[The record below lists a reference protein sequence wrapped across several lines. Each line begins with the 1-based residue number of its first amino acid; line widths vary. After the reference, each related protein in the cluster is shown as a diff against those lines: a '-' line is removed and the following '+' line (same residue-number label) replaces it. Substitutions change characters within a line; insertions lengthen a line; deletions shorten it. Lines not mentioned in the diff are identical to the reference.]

1 MMPKQEVSVEDS
13 DRISTPTFFARYFSL
28 TCMPSQKSMFHC
40 GEVSVSMETKME
52 NQRKINVRCT
62 IRAGGS
68 SMETKAS
75 PFALRRILPPTAFV
89 TMSWHAHLASHL
101 CCDTRLQRIGETW
114 RETCNS
120 QIHCFRR

>member
-40 GEVSVSMETKME
+40 GEVSVSMKAKVAD
-52 NQRKINVRCT
+52 QWKINARCT
-62 IRAGGS
+62 ICAGRS

-75 PFALRRILPPTAFV
+75 PFALRRILPPDSVSNNELSGA
-89 TMSWHAHLASHL
+89 
-101 CCDTRLQRIGETW
+101 IGKSK
-114 RETCNS
+114 RSCRTCVAILGCNE
-120 QIHCFRR
+120 